1 MAVNVRQPGSTA
13 AGALSGFARY
23 SDLFIAGAAV
33 VIVGMMILPL
43 PHWMLDGL
51 LCLNITLAL
60 VVLLVTM
67 YTSEP
72 LGFASFPSLL
82 LLITLFRLALSISAT
97 RLILLHGSAGG
108 VIAAFGQVV
117 VGGNY
122 VVGLVIFALLVIIQ
136 FVVITNGA
144 GRVAEVAAR
153 FTLDAMPGKQMA
165 IDADLNA
172 GIIDE
177 AEGQRRRV
185 NVAREADFYG
195 AMDGASK
202 FVRGDAIAA
211 IIMIIVTILG
221 GIGVGM
227 VNRSGQFDIVGVL
240 QTYTLLTV
248 GMGIATQIPA
258 LIVSTA
264 TGLMVTKAASEHSLG
279 WELVSQ
285 VFSQPK
291 AIAVTAVIFALIA
304 LVPGIPKVPFLLV
317 AGMTGLAAHFLSQNA
332 KQAQQAAADAAAQG
346 PSDAPQAPE
355 NMVDLIGVDTLELE
369 IGYGLIPIADPK
381 QGGELLERITMVR
394 RQAALDLGL
403 VVPAIRVR
411 DDIQLGANQ
420 YCFNLRGVEIGRGEV
435 FPGQLL
441 AMNPGSATGTLRGAQ
456 TLEPAFGLP
465 AVWISEATR
474 SEAEVA
480 GYTVVDPVTVL
491 ITHLTEIVRKHA
503 AELISRQD
511 TQSLLDAVKE
521 TSPAVVEELTPA
533 LLTVGEIQSVLANL
547 LAERV
552 SIRDMATILETLAD
566 FARLTKDSDVLTEYV
581 RQRLSR
587 SICRQYAADSGS
599 LSVFT
604 LHPELEQTLAD
615 NIRQTELGSRL
626 VLEPGLVQQVL
637 EAASPAVQKHA
648 DLGKHPVALCSA
660 RIRPHFKRLTEHS
673 FPMLAVLSYNEI
685 DSTVQVET
693 TGVVKLNHAD
703 QELQS

>member
-1 MAVNVRQPGSTA
+1 MAVTVGKPGSA
-13 AGALSGFARY
+13 APGALTGFARY

-43 PHWMLDGL
+43 PHWVLDGL

-67 YTSEP
+67 YTPQP

-82 LLITLFRLALSISAT
+82 LLVTLFRLALSISAT
-97 RLILLHGSAGG
+97 RLILLHGSAGA

-122 VVGLVIFALLVIIQ
+122 VVGLVIFALLVVIQ

-172 GIIDE
+172 GIIEESE
-177 AEGQRRRV
+177 AQRRRMD
-185 NVAREADFYG
+185 VAREADFYG

-221 GIGVGM
+221 GIGVGLI
-227 VNRSGQFDIVGVL
+227 NRGGDFDIVGVL

-291 AIAVTAVIFALIA
+291 AIAVTAVVFAVIA
-304 LVPGIPKVPFLLV
+304 LVPGIPKAPFLMVAVMAGLV
-317 AGMTGLAAHFLSQNA
+317 AHFLSQNEKRA
-332 KQAQQAAADAAAQG
+332 HRAAADASGQG
-346 PSDAPQAPE
+346 RSEAPQAPE
-355 NMVDLIGVDTLELE
+355 NMMDLIGVDTLELQ

-420 YCFNLRGVEIGRGEV
+420 YRFGLRGVEIGGGEV
-435 FPGQLL
+435 YPGQLL
-441 AMNPGSATGTLRGAQ
+441 AMNPGGATGTIHGTQ
-456 TLEPAFGLP
+456 TVEPAFGLP
-465 AVWISEATR
+465 AVWISEASR
-474 SEAEVA
+474 NEAEMA

-491 ITHLTEIVRKHA
+491 ITHLTEIIRKHA
-503 AELISRQD
+503 AELLSRQE
-511 TQSLLDAVKE
+511 TRALLDAVKE
-521 TSPAVVEELTPA
+521 TSPAVVDELVPN
-533 LLTVGEIQSVLANL
+533 LLTVGEVQSVLANL
-547 LAERV
+547 LSERV
-552 SIRDMATILETLAD
+552 SIRDLATVLETLAD
-566 FARLTKDSDVLTEYV
+566 FAKLTKDIDVLTEYV
-581 RQRLSR
+581 RQRLAR
-587 SICRQYAADSGS
+587 SICRQYTGPDGKIF
-599 LSVFT
+599 VFT

-615 NIRQTELGSRL
+615 NIRQTELGARL

-637 EAASPAVQKHA
+637 ESTAPAVQKQA
-648 DLGKHPVALCSA
+648 DLGRTPVALCSA
-660 RIRPHFKRLTEHS
+660 RVRPHFRRLIEHS
-673 FPMLAVLSYNEI
+673 FPMVAVLSYNEI
-685 DSTVQVET
+685 DSTTQVET
-693 TGVVKLNHAD
+693 TGVVKLEYAN